1 MAIQIQL
8 RRGTA
13 AQWTSANPILAQ
25 GEFGYESDTTK
36 FKVGNGTASWS
47 ALSYAVGGGLGE
59 GTASALFLGINNT
72 ANHATT
78 ASSINWTGV
87 TGTPTTISGYG
98 ITDATTASISNAII
112 NTSLFVA
119 PEERFNIISGSATG
133 TINIDTITS
142 TAWVYTNPGNTNF
155 IVNVR
160 GNASNSLHSIL
171 NTGDAITVGLLN
183 RTGTTS
189 SAFFATTVQ
198 VDGSTVIPVWN
209 NFSPPPS
216 STPSQSASG
225 YDSYTYTFIKT
236 ASSTYITLGSWTQF
250 R

>member
-1 MAIQIQL
+1 MPIKIQL

-13 AQWTSANPILAQ
+13 SQWVSANPILSD
-25 GEFGYESDTTK
+25 GEFGYESDTLK
-36 FKVGNGTASWS
+36 FKVGDGTSSWS
-47 ALSYAVGGGLGE
+47 ILSYS
-59 GTASALFLGINNT
+59 SAQ
-72 ANHATT
+72 
-78 ASSINWTGV
+78 
-87 TGTPTTISGYG
+87 
-98 ITDATTASISNAII
+98 TASISSAII
-112 NTSLFVA
+112 NTSVFVA

-142 TAWVYTNPGNTNF
+142 TAWVYANPGNTNF
-155 IVNVR
+155 TVNVR
-160 GNASNSLHSIL
+160 GNASNTLNSIL
-171 NTGDAITVGLLN
+171 STGDAITVGVLN
-183 RTGTTS
+183 RTGTSS

-209 NFSPPPS
+209 NSSYPPS
-216 STPSQSASG
+216 SIPSQSASG